1 MADKRPKLRDDLVL
15 KRQVMAGEVT
25 YLIKNRETS
34 EYLRFRELEWAIL
47 SRLDGEHG
55 FEEIAEA
62 FNREFPDTEVDAG
75 QIEDFVETL
84 KKKELIERTAA
95 ERGIVILEKLQSQRK
110 NRAEQS
116 QAKDIFYLTLATTDP
131 SKFYGWLYPKIR
143 WIWTPAF
150 VVATLTMFLLAALV
164 IVSNWTTAREG
175 MLKIWKIHEKTG
187 SDLLL
192 FFVILAV
199 VIAIHESAHA
209 LTCINFG
216 GEVTELGF
224 MLIYFAPAFYANVS
238 DAYLFDKKWHKYWV
252 TLAGGYSELILCS
265 LSSFIWLFSE
275 PDTFLHHVAYT
286 IMVFAGVSTIIFNYN
301 PLIKLDGYYL
311 LSDILEM
318 SNLRENSGAYMVYLI
333 RKKIFRVAATP
344 PANLTP
350 RKKRIWLIYGFF
362 STCYII
368 FIVTLFVL
376 FVFRFFMNRFPE
388 IGIFFGAFAA
398 YLILKKRI
406 QKFMAFSRFVFLDK
420 RELLAQKAS
429 IRHWGL
435 ATSVLLLV
443 LFFYPFGRSVS
454 GPASLE
460 PSRKLSLSAEAPG
473 FVAEV
478 ASSPNAPQPAGAVLV
493 RLRNPEIVAH
503 REKAQGEAERLR
515 AAAARAQ
522 AAGNAAAAQSSLRE
536 LESATRELAEWQRQ
550 ESLLVV
556 RAPFDGYILTA
567 RLQDLRGQYVKP
579 GDLLCEFGMLRTM
592 RARIRVSEF
601 IFRDVADGR
610 EVRLK
615 LNSFPGETFVGS
627 VAERGMAA
635 EDAYNASGRTS
646 ELVRTAV
653 VLGTKTEPEAFSH
666 FEVLVEV
673 PNPEVRLRPGMSGT
687 AKIGTDSRSFAG
699 RIYHFVADLFRSK
712 VWW

>member
-1 MADKRPKLRDDLVL
+1 MADKGPKLRDDLVL

-34 EYLRFRELEWAIL
+34 EYLRFREMEWAIL
-47 SRLDGEHG
+47 SRLDGAHS
-55 FEEIAEA
+55 FEEIAET

-75 QIEDFVETL
+75 QIEDFVDTL
-84 KKKELIERTAA
+84 KKKELIVRTPA
-95 ERGIVILEKLQSQRK
+95 ERGIVILEKLQAQRK
-110 NRAEQS
+110 KQAEQS
-116 QAKDIFYLTLATTDP
+116 QTKDIFYLTLATTDP
-131 SKFYGWLYPKIR
+131 SKFYAWIYPWIR

-150 VVATLTMFLLAALV
+150 VVTTLTMFLFGATV
-164 IVSNWTTAREG
+164 IASNWTTAREG
-175 MLKIWKIHEKTG
+175 MLKIWRIHEKTG
-187 SDLLL
+187 SDLIL

-224 MLIYFAPAFYANVS
+224 MLIFFAPAFYANVS

-275 PDTFLHHVAYT
+275 PDTFVHHVAYT

-318 SNLRENSGAYMVYLI
+318 SNLRENSAAYIVYLI
-333 RKKIFRVAATP
+333 RKKVFRVAATP

-362 STCYII
+362 STCYIV
-368 FIVTLFVL
+368 FIVSLFVL

-388 IGIFFGAFAA
+388 IGVFLGAYAA
-398 YLILKKRI
+398 YMILRKRI

-420 RELLAQKAS
+420 RELLMQKAS
-429 IRHWGL
+429 IRRWGM

-443 LFFYPFGRSVS
+443 LLFYPFRQTVS
-454 GPASLE
+454 GPVTLE
-460 PSRKLSLSAEAPG
+460 PARALPLRAETAG
-473 FVAEV
+473 FVDDV
-478 ASSPNAPQPAGAVLV
+478 ASNVNAAQPAGAVLV
-493 RLRNPEIVAH
+493 RLRNPEITAH
-503 REKAQGEAERLR
+503 LEMARGKAERLR
-515 AAAARAQ
+515 AAASRAQ
-522 AAGNAAAAQSSLRE
+522 AAGDVAAYQSSLHE
-536 LESATRELAEWQRQ
+536 LESVTKALAEWQRQ

-567 RLQDLRGQYVKP
+567 RLQDLKGQYVKP
-579 GDLLCEFGMLRTM
+579 GDLLCEFGMLRKM
-592 RARIRVSEF
+592 RARIHVSEF
-601 IFRDVADGR
+601 TFRDVAENR

-615 LNSFPGETFVGS
+615 LNSFPGETFFGS
-627 VAERGMAA
+627 VAERSMAA
-635 EDAYNASGRTS
+635 GDAYNAAGRTS

-653 VLGTKTEPEAFSH
+653 VLGTKAEPNAFSH
-666 FEVLVEV
+666 FEVLAEV
-673 PNPEVRLRPGMSGT
+673 PNPEMRLLPGMSGT
-687 AKIGTDSRSFAG
+687 AKIKADSRSIAG
-699 RIYHFVADLFRSK
+699 RIFRSVVDLLRSK